1 MTKSSLL
8 LKILVAVAAGCL
20 LVSCDPP
27 FESELSLSGQ
37 VANFDATQAAAQTIT
52 VTSNDTWSASCP
64 DTWVTVSPKS
74 GQGNGSISISVADNV
89 EFSARSSEVT
99 VTTAGNVR
107 ATVKVNQLS
116 PNPSILLSVESVD
129 VEAAGKTVSVDV
141 TSNAPWSLTIPSDCT
156 WITAD
161 VKEGKGNGK
170 VTFTVAANEAFT
182 TRSADI
188 AFTAFDKKASVKINQ
203 AAQTPVLELNP
214 ATVQVGYAGGSAS
227 VDVTSNAPWT
237 VTIPDGCT
245 WVTADVKE
253 GTGNGKVSFLVSSNL
268 VRETRTA
275 VVTFKESAAGTEKT
289 VAISQEMAPLSRY
302 TDSLVL
308 VAIYNAADGAQWK
321 AGRTWDLSTPMD
333 GWYGVVV
340 REDRVTSLKIGTKTI
355 TAKNWEIP
363 ASISDL
369 DQLDTLTL
377 ASNMVTGNFPEALYE
392 LRKLK
397 VIDLS
402 GNSLTGSF
410 SSKMG
415 QWTALEYITM
425 LNNKNFGGEI
435 PKEIGQL
442 KKLFRFN
449 ASNTSISGA
458 IPAELA
464 GCESL
469 QEFMIFSAKLSGTL
483 PDIWDQFKKDFK
495 ILMLYG
501 NTGLEGP
508 LPASLGNVKSSAATI
523 SYHLYN
529 CNFTGNIPESFANL
543 PSGCKQLR
551 IQGNRMS
558 GVVPDAVRAHANWT
572 TWKPETYIFP
582 QQDGY
587 GLE

>member
-1 MTKSSLL
+1 MTKSSLI
-8 LKILVAVAAGCL
+8 LKILVAVAAGFL
-20 LVSCDPP
+20 LVSCEPK
-27 FESELSLSGQ
+27 ETELSLSAL
-37 VANFDATQAAAQTIT
+37 VANFDAAGAKAQTIT
-52 VTSNDTWSASCP
+52 VTCNDVWSVSCS
-64 DTWVTVSPKS
+64 DSWVNVSPKGGEGS
-74 GQGNGSISISVADNV
+74 GSFTISVSDNAD
-89 EFSARSSEVT
+89 FSTRSSEVV
-99 VTTAGNVR
+99 VTANDKR
-107 ATVKVNQLS
+107 ATVKVSQLS
-116 PNPSILLSVESVD
+116 LEPSILLNTGSVE
-129 VEAAGKTVSVDV
+129 VEAAGKSVVVEV
-141 TSNAPWSLTIPSDCT
+141 TSNAPWTVAIPSDCT

-170 VTFTVAANEAFT
+170 VTFTVGANEAFT
-182 TRSADI
+182 ARSADI
-188 AFTAFDKKASVKINQ
+188 TFTALDKNASVKINQ
-203 AAQTPVLELNP
+203 AALTPSLTINP
-214 ATVQVGYAGGSAS
+214 GSFEIAHAGGKVS
-227 VDVTSNAPWT
+227 VEVSSNAPWT
-237 VTIPDGCT
+237 VTLPTGCD
-245 WVTADVKE
+245 WITADVAE
-253 GTGNGKVSFLVSSNL
+253 GTGNGKVNFQIASNI
-268 VRETRTA
+268 VRETRSA
-275 VVTFKESAAGTEKT
+275 VIVFKETVAGTDKSFT
-289 VAISQEMAPLSRY
+289 ITQEMGPLSHY
-302 TDSLVL
+302 TDSLAL
-308 VAIYNAADGAQWK
+308 VAIYNASDGAQWK
-321 AGRTWDLSTPMD
+321 DGRIWDLSTPID

-340 REDRVTSLKIGTKTI
+340 REGRVTSLKIGTKTI

-377 ASNMVTGNFPEALYE
+377 ASNMVMGEFPEALYE

-425 LNNKNFGGEI
+425 LNNKNFGGEL

-483 PDIWDQFKKDFK
+483 PDIWDQFKNDFK

-501 NTGLEGP
+501 NAGLEGP
-508 LPASLGNVKSSAATI
+508 LPASLGNIKSTAATI

-543 PSGCKQLR
+543 PAGCKQLR
-551 IQGNRMS
+551 VHGNKLS
-558 GVVPDAVRAHANWT
+558 GKVPDAVRAHVNWT
-572 TWKPETYIFP
+572 TWKPEQYIFP
-582 QQDGY
+582 QQEGY